1 MSEKQVN
8 TDSKSSSQTPASA
21 LKTLR
26 IKTGATFEA
35 IQAALKTSGGVIEKA
50 EEILKNTVSN
60 LIDRSHKE
68 VKFYYIGV
76 YHHHDGTKAAIVK
89 LGSETDFVAR
99 MSVFKELAH
108 NLAMH
113 VVGTE
118 PKSLDELLKQ
128 EYLLSPSM
136 TVSQVVQD
144 LETRC
149 KEKIRVL
156 EFKLLT

>member
-1 MSEKQVN
+1 MNQEKL
-8 TDSKSSSQTPASA
+8 STPNSA

-35 IQAALKTSGGVIEKA
+35 IQAALKSSGGVIEKA
-50 EEILKNTVSN
+50 EEILKNTVTN
-60 LIDRSHKE
+60 IVDRSNKE
-68 VKFYYIGV
+68 VKFYYVGV

-99 MSVFKELAH
+99 MSVFKELA
-108 NLAMH
+108 NNVAMH
-113 VVGTE
+113 IVGAE
-118 PKSLDELLKQ
+118 PKNVDELLKQ

-136 TVSQVVQD
+136 TVSQAIQE
-144 LETRC
+144 LEGKC

-156 EFKLLT
+156 EFKILT